1 MAEETNMT
9 SRTRLIVL
17 VISAPVIAFAV
28 LGGFLGNVMARTD
41 DTYAHLKVFQDVV
54 SLIMSNYVEQPNL
67 DNVMRGAM
75 RGLADNLDSDSAFL
89 TAPTV
94 RQMEGGDHPGPADV
108 GLVLTHQYYL
118 RVVSARDDSP
128 AAKAGIR
135 PGDFLRIVESRPTRD
150 MSAFEGD
157 RLMHGAP
164 GTKVK
169 LTVIRGS
176 AVEPHV
182 VELTREIPAGPALQ
196 DVKGRMQADGVGY
209 IRIAAFGKRAAD
221 LVRTQVAALTK
232 TGATRLI
239 IDVRNSAAG
248 DLSDG
253 VTVAR
258 LFVPAGT
265 LAIRESKA
273 AGQEKMTAAKGDGA
287 VTLPVTVLV
296 DDGTSGPAEIFA
308 AALSENKRADL
319 IGEHTIGRAGAQ
331 ELIKLPDGS
340 GLWIT
345 TSRYLGPD
353 GKPIQGKGLEA
364 TVPVDQPEGDFGA
377 PQATDPILQ
386 KALDRLSTKKAA

>member
-28 LGGFLGNVMARTD
+28 VGAFLGNVMARSD

-67 DNVMRGAM
+67 DSVMRGAM
-75 RGLADNLDSDSAFL
+75 RGLAENLDSDSAFL
-89 TAPTV
+89 TAPMV
-94 RQMEGGDHPGPADV
+94 RQAEGGDRAGAADV
-108 GLVLTHQYYL
+108 GLELTHQYYL

-135 PGDFLRIVESRPTRD
+135 PGDFIRIIESRPTRD
-150 MSAFEGD
+150 MSAFEAQ
-157 RLMHGAP
+157 RLMRGAP
-164 GTKVK
+164 GTKLK

-182 VELTREIPAGPALQ
+182 VELTREAPAGPAAQ
-196 DVKGRMQADGVGY
+196 EVKGRMQTDGVGY
-209 IRIAAFGKRAAD
+209 VRIAAFGRRASEQ
-221 LVRTQVAALTK
+221 VRTQVAALTK
-232 TGATRLI
+232 SGATRLI
-239 IDVRNSAAG
+239 IDVRNAATG
-248 DLSDG
+248 DLADG
-253 VTVAR
+253 VAVAR
-258 LFVPAGT
+258 LFVSNGT
-265 LAIRESKA
+265 LAIRDSKA
-273 AGQEKMTAAKGDGA
+273 SGQEKLVAAKGDGA
-287 VTLPVTVLV
+287 FALPVVLLV
-296 DDGTSGPAEIFA
+296 DNGTSGAAEIFA
-308 AALSENKRADL
+308 AALSGNKRAEL
-319 IGEHTIGRAGAQ
+319 VGEHTIGRAGTQ

-364 TVPVDQPEGDFGA
+364 NVPVDQPEGDFGA
-377 PQATDPILQ
+377 PQQTDPILQ
-386 KALDRLSTKKAA
+386 KALDQLAAKKAA